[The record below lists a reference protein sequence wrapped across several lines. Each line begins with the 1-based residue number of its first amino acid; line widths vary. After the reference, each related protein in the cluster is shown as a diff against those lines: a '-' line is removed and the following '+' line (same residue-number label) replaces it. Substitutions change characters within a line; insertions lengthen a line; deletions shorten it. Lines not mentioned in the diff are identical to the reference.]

1 MFVILDK
8 VASETFTEK
17 MTWVKMW
24 WTERASICLE
34 KEAIL
39 NEAAAKAEALW
50 WERMDNFQIKE
61 EGSVA
66 LK

>member
-17 MTWVKMW
+17 MTGVKMR

-39 NEAAAKAEALW
+39 NEAAAKTEAL
-50 WERMDNFQIKE
+50 
-61 EGSVA
+61 
-66 LK
+66 